1 MSSVVVVDVVVVDVV
16 VVDLV
21 DFVLVGRPTLTLVS
35 SVVVS
40 GTEVSF
46 RVMVEFCAISLVCS
60 NVIIAVEVVV
70 VVVLVDVGFGLIE
83 PVTNV
88 TPKVSR

>member
-1 MSSVVVVDVVVVDVV
+1 MVDVVVVDVV
-16 VVDLV
+16 VVDFV
-21 DFVLVGRPTLTLVS
+21 DFVLVGRPTLTLVN

-40 GTEVSF
+40 GTEVAF
-46 RVMVEFCAISLVCS
+46 RVMVEFCAISVVCS
-60 NVIIAVEVVV
+60 IVVTAVEVVV
-70 VVVLVDVGFGLIE
+70 IVVLIDVGFGLIE